1 VKVLGSW
8 GPFCKND
15 SKVTLTVSPAGV
27 ALSST
32 SAGFGTSGANFTFD
46 PKAAGIGTHTIMYTY
61 SNGAC
66 TINSSQDILVVD
78 NPKVVTGLINLSA
91 CSGVTGDLT
100 LPAIT
105 AGSTPGIF
113 YTYWTDAAATI
124 PVATPKAVAAGI
136 YYIKGA
142 TASGKCFDIQ
152 SILVQTPPEL
162 LQAIIPTPAKLKC
175 AGDSTGTM
183 TVNVTKGT
191 PSYTYTWDTNPPQI
205 TTSATSSN
213 TAINL
218 RVGPHTVLIVDGN
231 GCTNSFTADIE
242 EPDPIRVKFYTKNIE
257 CMSDANGVARVD
269 SINGSA
275 DFKLLNSFTYLWNSV
290 PPQTSRE
297 AVRLT
302 YGFQKLTMTDSK
314 GCILK
319 DSAYIDVLDVTP
331 PVINCPKDIE
341 MTVQYI
347 KSTDPN
353 KYTVD
358 VGKPFGTDNCAV
370 DTITNDAP
378 SKFRVGLTKV
388 VWTVVD
394 QVGLMDTCT
403 QRIYVKEI
411 PTVPQLISPNGDG
424 VNDKFII
431 EGLTSLDYRNSQL
444 TIFTRSG
451 QLIFQS
457 SNYELPENAWDGR
470 YAESSFS
477 KNQLV
482 APGVYYYIL
491 KLGSSSQTMKGYVYV
506 YY

>member
-1 VKVLGSW
+1 
-8 GPFCKND
+8 
-15 SKVTLTVSPAGV
+15 
-27 ALSST
+27 
-32 SAGFGTSGANFTFD
+32 
-46 PKAAGIGTHTIMYTY
+46 
-61 SNGAC
+61 
-66 TINSSQDILVVD
+66 
-78 NPKVVTGLINLSA
+78 
-91 CSGVTGDLT
+91 
-100 LPAIT
+100 
-105 AGSTPGIF
+105 
-113 YTYWTDAAATI
+113 
-124 PVATPKAVAAGI
+124 
-136 YYIKGA
+136 
-142 TASGKCFDIQ
+142 
-152 SILVQTPPEL
+152 
-162 LQAIIPTPAKLKC
+162 
-175 AGDSTGTM
+175 
-183 TVNVTKGT
+183 
-191 PSYTYTWDTNPPQI
+191 
-205 TTSATSSN
+205 
-213 TAINL
+213 
-218 RVGPHTVLIVDGN
+218 
-231 GCTNSFTADIE
+231 
-242 EPDPIRVKFYTKNIE
+242 
-257 CMSDANGVARVD
+257 
-269 SINGSA
+269 
-275 DFKLLNSFTYLWNSV
+275 
-290 PPQTSRE
+290 
-297 AVRLT
+297 
-302 YGFQKLTMTDSK
+302 
-314 GCILK
+314 
-319 DSAYIDVLDVTP
+319 
-331 PVINCPKDIE
+331 
-341 MTVQYI
+341 
-347 KSTDPN
+347 
-353 KYTVD
+353 VD